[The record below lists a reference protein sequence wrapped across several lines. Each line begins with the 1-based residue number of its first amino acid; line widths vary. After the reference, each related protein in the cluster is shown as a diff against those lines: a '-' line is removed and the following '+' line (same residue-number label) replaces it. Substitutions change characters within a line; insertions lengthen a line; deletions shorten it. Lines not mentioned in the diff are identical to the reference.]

1 MFEGQLLDKQELHVS
16 GMKDSP
22 ERRAEE
28 LMAAD
33 EEGRRKRR
41 RRPLTWSTHTEMT

>member
-1 MFEGQLLDKQELHVS
+1 
-16 GMKDSP
+16 MKDSP

-33 EEGRRKRR
+33 EEGGRRR